1 MVNND
6 KISTKLS
13 KNMKENPFL
22 VPDGYFENFSSRL
35 QDKLAEERKKEER
48 SLYLVL
54 KPFIYTVSSVAAILI
69 LTFIFY
75 KAIVD
80 KGNTAVP
87 SNSEIAAM
95 FEEDVY
101 DLEDT
106 YLSDNYSNELEA
118 DDLMF
123 SNEDDPSYE
132 DEIIQYLL
140 DENVEI
146 ETIVNEL

>member
-1 MVNND
+1 MVNKD

-13 KNMKENPFL
+13 EKKNENPFL
-22 VPDGYFENFSSRL
+22 VPDGYFESFSSRF
-35 QDKLAEERKKEER
+35 QDRLAEERKKEER

-54 KPFIYTVSSVAAILI
+54 KPYIYTVSSVAAILI

-75 KAIVD
+75 KTFVD
-80 KGNTAVP
+80 KGNTTVL
-87 SNSEIAAM
+87 SNSEIASI

-101 DLEDT
+101 DLEGT
-106 YLSDNYSNELEA
+106 YLSDNYSDEIEA

-123 SNEDDPSYE
+123 LDEDDPSYE

-146 ETIVNEL
+146 ESIVNEL

>member
-1 MVNND
+1 
-6 KISTKLS
+6 
-13 KNMKENPFL
+13 
-22 VPDGYFENFSSRL
+22 
-35 QDKLAEERKKEER
+35 
-48 SLYLVL
+48 
-54 KPFIYTVSSVAAILI
+54 VSSVAAILI

-75 KAIVD
+75 KTIVD
-80 KGNTAVP
+80 KGKTAIP

-101 DLEDT
+101 DLEGT
-106 YLSDNYSNELEA
+106 YLSDNYSDELEA
-118 DDLMF
+118 DDSMF
-123 SNEDDPSYE
+123 GIEDDLSYE